1 MGQARGGGG
10 LLLQMAKKKEKGKG
24 GGNSVTFE
32 LEDPDEACERLTG
45 IAPANETHTFRL
57 S

>member
-1 MGQARGGGG
+1 
-10 LLLQMAKKKEKGKG
+10 MAKKKEKGKG

-57 S
+57 P